1 MTSYLFA
8 ISEKHL
14 MLIMKKVIIVFI
26 TIVFSTAVYAESSVW
41 KLDTDNG
48 SFYLAG
54 SCHVLRKSDYPLPEE
69 FESAYDDADQ
79 VIFET
84 DIEALMSPDIQLLLI
99 SKGMYTGGDTLE
111 KKLSKKAYE
120 SLVKFCKD
128 RSMSITL
135 FQNFKPWMVTM
146 TLLALELEKNGI
158 TAADGLDMYFSN
170 KAKKDGKQ
178 TGGLEDVYKHV
189 ELVSS
194 LEEEFDESIIES
206 FIREV
211 EELQVIMEDLIKS
224 WRAGD
229 EAGIDEYLS
238 DNMRKEF
245 PKLYKRLITDRNR
258 DWIPHLETLMDSGKR
273 TLVIVGVG
281 HLVGEDSVI
290 NLLKSKGYKIK
301 KM

>member
-1 MTSYLFA
+1 
-8 ISEKHL
+8 
-14 MLIMKKVIIVFI
+14 MKKLIIVFI
-26 TIVFSTAVYAESSVW
+26 TLVFSTAVYAESSVW

-79 VIFET
+79 VFFET
-84 DIEALMSPDIQLLLI
+84 DIEALMSQEVQLLLI
-99 SKGMYTGGDTLE
+99 SKGMYTGGDTLK
-111 KKLSKKAYE
+111 KKLSKESYA
-120 SLVKFCKD
+120 SLVKYCND
-128 RSMSITL
+128 RSMSIEL

-146 TLLALELEKNGI
+146 TLLVLELQKNGI
-158 TAADGLDMYFSN
+158 TSADGLDMYFHN

-178 TGGLEDVYKHV
+178 TGGLEDVYRHV

-194 LEEEFDESIIES
+194 FEEEFDESIIES
-206 FIREV
+206 FIE
-211 EELQVIMEDLIKS
+211 EAGELQVIMEGLIKS
-224 WRAGD
+224 WRAGGVA
-229 EAGIDEYLS
+229 EIDKYLL

-245 PKLYKRLITDRNR
+245 PKLYKKLLTDRNR
-258 DWIPHLETLMDSGKR
+258 NWIPRLETLIDSGKR

-281 HLVGEDSVI
+281 HLVGEESVI
-290 NLLKSKGYKIK
+290 SLLKSRGYQIK

>member
-1 MTSYLFA
+1 
-8 ISEKHL
+8 
-14 MLIMKKVIIVFI
+14 MKKLIIMFI
-26 TIVFSTAVYAESSVW
+26 AIVLFSTAVYAESSVW
-41 KLDTDNG
+41 KLDADNG

-84 DIEALMSPDIQLLLI
+84 DIDAFMSPDIQLLLI

-111 KKLSKKAYE
+111 KKLSKKAYD
-120 SLVKFCKD
+120 SLVKYCND
-128 RSMSITL
+128 RSMSIEL

-146 TLLALELEKNGI
+146 TLLLLELEKNGI
-158 TAADGLDMYFSN
+158 SPADGLDLYFSN

-178 TGGLEDVYKHV
+178 TGGLEDVYRHI

-194 LEEEFDESIIES
+194 LEEEFDESIVES
-206 FIREV
+206 FIRDAGEV
-211 EELQVIMEDLIKS
+211 RVIMEGLIKS

-229 EAGIDEYLS
+229 EIWIDEYLS
-238 DNMRKEF
+238 ENVRKEF
-245 PKLYKRLITDRNR
+245 PKLYKRLLTDRNR
-258 DWIPHLETLMDSGKR
+258 GWIPHLETLMDSGKR

-290 NLLKSKGYKIK
+290 DLLKARGYKLK

>member
-1 MTSYLFA
+1 
-8 ISEKHL
+8 
-14 MLIMKKVIIVFI
+14 MKKVIIVFI

-41 KLDTDNG
+41 KLDADNG

-54 SCHVLRKSDYPLPEE
+54 SCHVLRKSDYPLPKE
-69 FESAYDDADQ
+69 FESAYAAADQ

-84 DIEALMSPDIQLLLI
+84 DIEALRSPDIRLLMM

-120 SLVKFCKD
+120 SLVKFCND
-128 RSMSITL
+128 RSMSIDFL
-135 FQNFKPWMVTM
+135 QNFKPWMAAM
-146 TLLALELEKNGI
+146 TLLILELGKNGI
-158 TAADGLDMYFSN
+158 SAADGLDMYFSN
-170 KAKKDGKQ
+170 KAKKDEKQ
-178 TGGLEDVYKHV
+178 TGGLEDVYKHA
-189 ELVSS
+189 ELLSS
-194 LEEEFDESIIES
+194 LGEEFDDTIIES

-211 EELQVIMEDLIKS
+211 EKLQAVMKDLIKS
-224 WRAGD
+224 WRVGD
-229 EAGIDEYLS
+229 EAGTDKYLT

-245 PKLYKRLITDRNR
+245 PTLYKRLITDRNR
-258 DWIPHLETLMDSGKR
+258 DWIPHLETLIASGKN

-290 NLLKSKGYKIK
+290 NLLKSRGYKVK

>member
-1 MTSYLFA
+1 
-8 ISEKHL
+8 
-14 MLIMKKVIIVFI
+14 MLIMRKVIIVFI

-41 KLDTDNG
+41 KLDADNG

-54 SCHVLRKSDYPLPEE
+54 SCHVLRKADYPLPEE
-69 FESAYDDADQ
+69 FESAYAAADQ
-79 VIFET
+79 VVFET
-84 DIEALMSPDIQLLLI
+84 DMEALRSPDIQLLLM

-111 KKLSKKAYE
+111 KKLSKNAYE
-120 SLVKFCKD
+120 SLVKFCND
-128 RSMSITL
+128 RSMSIDF
-135 FQNFKPWMVTM
+135 FQNFKPWMVAM
-146 TLLALELEKNGI
+146 TLLILELGKNGI
-158 TAADGLDMYFSN
+158 TAEDGLDMYFSN

-194 LEEEFDESIIES
+194 LGEEFDETIIKS
-206 FIREV
+206 FIQEV
-211 EELQVIMEDLIKS
+211 EGLQVIMEDLIKS

-229 EAGIDEYLS
+229 EAGLDEYIS
-238 DNMRKEF
+238 DNMRKES

-258 DWIPHLETLMDSGKR
+258 DWIPHLETLIDSGKR

-281 HLVGEDSVI
+281 HLVGKDSVI
-290 NLLKSKGYKIK
+290 NLLKSRGYKVK

>member
-1 MTSYLFA
+1 
-8 ISEKHL
+8 
-14 MLIMKKVIIVFI
+14 MKKAIIVFVM
-26 TIVFSTAVYAESSVW
+26 IVFSTAVYAESSVW
-41 KLDTDNG
+41 KLDTDN
-48 SFYLAG
+48 SVFYLAG

-69 FESAYDDADQ
+69 FETAYDDADQ
-79 VIFET
+79 IIFET
-84 DIEALMSPDIQLLLI
+84 DIDALRSQDIQLLLI

-111 KKLSKKAYE
+111 RKLSGNAYE
-120 SLVKFCKD
+120 TLVKFCRN
-128 RSMSITL
+128 RSMSIAL

-158 TAADGLDMYFSN
+158 TSADGLDMYFSN

-194 LEEEFDESIIES
+194 LDDEFDESIIES

-211 EELQVIMEDLIKS
+211 EELQVVMEDLIKS
-224 WRAGD
+224 WRTGD
-229 EAGIDEYLS
+229 DAGIDKHLSESMCKEYPGL
-238 DNMRKEF
+238 F
-245 PKLYKRLITDRNR
+245 KRFIIDRNR
-258 DWIPHLETLMDSGKR
+258 DWIPHLETLIGSGKR

-281 HLVGEDSVI
+281 HLVGEYSII
-290 NLLKSKGYKIK
+290 NLLKSRGYKVK

>member
-1 MTSYLFA
+1 MNLQE
-8 ISEKHL
+8 IK
-14 MLIMKKVIIVFI
+14 LIMKKLIIVFI
-26 TIVFSTAVYAESSVW
+26 MIVFSTAVYAETSVW
-41 KLDTDNG
+41 KLDGDNG

-69 FESAYDDADQ
+69 YEAAYDDADQ

-84 DIEALMSPDIQLLLI
+84 DIEALMSQEIQLLLI

-111 KKLSKKAYE
+111 KKLSKKSYA
-120 SLVKFCKD
+120 SLVKYCND
-128 RSMSITL
+128 RSMSIDL
-135 FQNFKPWMVTM
+135 FQNFKPWMVAM
-146 TLLALELEKNGI
+146 TFLVLELGKNGI
-158 TAADGLDMYFSN
+158 TPADGLDMYFNN

-178 TGGLEDVYKHV
+178 TGGLEDVYKHIG
-189 ELVSS
+189 LVSS
-194 LEEEFDESIIES
+194 FEEEFDDSIIES
-206 FIREV
+206 FIQEV
-211 EELQVIMEDLIKS
+211 GKVQVIMEDLIKS

-229 EAGIDEYLS
+229 EAGIDEYISENL
-238 DNMRKEF
+238 RKEF

-281 HLVGEDSVI
+281 HLVGKDSVI
-290 NLLKSKGYKIK
+290 NLLKSKGYKVK

>member
-1 MTSYLFA
+1 
-8 ISEKHL
+8 
-14 MLIMKKVIIVFI
+14 
-26 TIVFSTAVYAESSVW
+26 
-41 KLDTDNG
+41 
-48 SFYLAG
+48 
-54 SCHVLRKSDYPLPEE
+54 
-69 FESAYDDADQ
+69 
-79 VIFET
+79 
-84 DIEALMSPDIQLLLI
+84 
-99 SKGMYTGGDTLE
+99 
-111 KKLSKKAYE
+111 
-120 SLVKFCKD
+120 
-128 RSMSITL
+128 MSIEM

-158 TAADGLDMYFSN
+158 SPADGLDMYFHN

-206 FIREV
+206 FIQEV
-211 EELQVIMEDLIKS
+211 EELQVIMEGLIKS

-238 DNMRKEF
+238 DNTSKEF
-245 PKLYKRLITDRNR
+245 PKLYKRLLTDRNR
-258 DWIPHLETLMDSGKR
+258 DWIPHLETLMNSGKR

-290 NLLKSKGYKIK
+290 NLLKSRGYKIK
-301 KM
+301 KCNS

>member
-1 MTSYLFA
+1 
-8 ISEKHL
+8 
-14 MLIMKKVIIVFI
+14 MKKILIVLI
-26 TIVFSTAVYAESSVW
+26 ALVFSTTVYAESSVW

-84 DIEALMSPDIQLLLI
+84 DMEALMSPDIQLLVL

-120 SLVKFCKD
+120 SLVKYCND
-128 RSMSITL
+128 RSMSIDL

-158 TAADGLDMYFSN
+158 TAADGLDMYFHN

-178 TGGLEDVYKHV
+178 TGGLEDIYKHV

-229 EAGIDEYLS
+229 EVGIDKHLSETMCKEY
-238 DNMRKEF
+238 
-245 PKLYKRLITDRNR
+245 PGLYKRLLTDRNR
-258 DWIPHLETLMDSGKR
+258 DWISRLESLMNSGKR

-281 HLVGEDSVI
+281 HLVGEESVI
-290 NLLKSKGYKIK
+290 NLLKSRGYKIK
-301 KM
+301 KCKS

>member
-1 MTSYLFA
+1 VKPQE
-8 ISEKHL
+8 IK
-14 MLIMKKVIIVFI
+14 LIMKKLIIIFI
-26 TIVFSTAVYAESSVW
+26 AIVLFSTAVYAESSVW
-41 KLDTDNG
+41 KLDADNG

-84 DIEALMSPDIQLLLI
+84 DIDAFMSPDIQLLLI

-111 KKLSKKAYE
+111 KKLSKKAYD
-120 SLVKFCKD
+120 SLVKYCND
-128 RSMSITL
+128 RSMSIEL

-146 TLLALELEKNGI
+146 TLLLLELEKNGI
-158 TAADGLDMYFSN
+158 SPADGLDLYFSN

-178 TGGLEDVYKHV
+178 TGGLEDVYRHI

-194 LEEEFDESIIES
+194 LEEEFDESIVES
-206 FIREV
+206 FIRDAGEV
-211 EELQVIMEDLIKS
+211 RVMMEGLIKS

-229 EAGIDEYLS
+229 EIWIDEYLS
-238 DNMRKEF
+238 ENMRKEF
-245 PKLYKRLITDRNR
+245 PKLYKRLLTDRNM
-258 DWIPHLETLMDSGKR
+258 DWIPDLEALVDSGKR

-290 NLLKSKGYKIK
+290 DLLKARGYKLK

>member
-1 MTSYLFA
+1 
-8 ISEKHL
+8 
-14 MLIMKKVIIVFI
+14 MKKIIIVFL

-41 KLDTDNG
+41 KLEADNG
-48 SFYLAG
+48 SFYMAG

-84 DIEALMSPDIQLLLI
+84 DLNALMTPEIQLLLM

-120 SLVKFCKD
+120 ALVKFCRD
-128 RSMSITL
+128 RSISIAL

-178 TGGLEDVYKHV
+178 TRGLEDVYKHV

-224 WRAGD
+224 WRVGD
-229 EAGIDEYLS
+229 ESGIDEYLS
-238 DNMRKEF
+238 EIMRKEY
-245 PKLYKRLITDRNR
+245 PGLYKRLITDRNR
-258 DWIPHLETLMDSGKR
+258 DWIPHLETLIGSGKR

-281 HLVGEDSVI
+281 HLIGEDSVI
-290 NLLKSKGYKIK
+290 KLLKSRGYKVK

>member
-1 MTSYLFA
+1 
-8 ISEKHL
+8 
-14 MLIMKKVIIVFI
+14 MKKLIIVFI
-26 TIVFSTAVYAESSVW
+26 TIVFSTAVYAETSVW
-41 KLDTDNG
+41 KLDADNG

-69 FESAYDDADQ
+69 FEAAYDDADQ
-79 VIFET
+79 VIFES
-84 DIEALMSPDIQLLLI
+84 DIEALMSQDIQLLLI

-111 KKLSKKAYE
+111 KKLSKKSYA
-120 SLVKFCKD
+120 SLVKYCND
-128 RSMSITL
+128 RSMSIDL
-135 FQNFKPWMVTM
+135 FQNFKPWMVAM
-146 TLLALELEKNGI
+146 TFLVLELGKNGI

-178 TGGLEDVYKHV
+178 TGGLEDVYRHI

-194 LEEEFDESIIES
+194 FEEELDDSIIES
-206 FIREV
+206 FIQEAGKV
-211 EELQVIMEDLIKS
+211 QVIMENLIKS

-229 EAGIDEYLS
+229 EAAIDEYVS
-238 DNMRKEF
+238 ENVRKEF

-281 HLVGEDSVI
+281 HLVGKDSVI
-290 NLLKSKGYKIK
+290 DLLKSRGYKIK
-301 KM
+301 KCNS

>member
-1 MTSYLFA
+1 
-8 ISEKHL
+8 
-14 MLIMKKVIIVFI
+14 MKKLIIVFI

-69 FESAYDDADQ
+69 FEAAYDAADQ

-84 DIEALMSPDIQLLLI
+84 DMEALMSQDIQLLLI

-120 SLVKFCKD
+120 SLAKFCKD
-128 RSMSITL
+128 SSMSIAL
-135 FQNFKPWMVTM
+135 FQNFKPWMVAM
-146 TLLALELEKNGI
+146 TLLVLELGKSGI
-158 TAADGLDMYFSN
+158 TAEDGLDTYFSN
-170 KAKKDGKQ
+170 KAKNDGKQ
-178 TGGLEDVYKHV
+178 TGGLEDVYKHA
-189 ELVSS
+189 ELLSS
-194 LEEEFDESIIES
+194 LGEEFDETIIES

-211 EELQVIMEDLIKS
+211 EKLQVIMEDLIKS

-238 DNMRKEF
+238 DNMRKES
-245 PKLYKRLITDRNR
+245 PKLYKKLITDRNR

-290 NLLKSKGYKIK
+290 NLLKSRGYKVK

>member
-1 MTSYLFA
+1 MTLFEQG
-8 ISEKHL
+8 IK
-14 MLIMKKVIIVFI
+14 LIMKKFIIVFI
-26 TIVFSTAVYAESSVW
+26 TLVFSTSVYAESSVW
-41 KLDTDNG
+41 ELDTDNG
-48 SFYLAG
+48 SLYLAG
-54 SCHVLRKSDYPLPEE
+54 SCHVLRRSDYPLPEE
-69 FESAYDDADQ
+69 FESAYENADQ

-84 DIEALMSPDIQLLLI
+84 DIDALMSPDNQLLLI

-111 KKLSKKAYE
+111 KKLSKKAYD

-128 RSMSITL
+128 RSMSIAL

-146 TLLALELEKNGI
+146 ALLVLELEKNGI
-158 TAADGLDMYFSN
+158 SPADGLDMYFNN
-170 KAKKDGKQ
+170 KANEDGKQ
-178 TGGLEDVYKHV
+178 TGGLEDIYKHI

-194 LEEEFDESIIES
+194 FEEEFDDSIVES
-206 FIREV
+206 FIQEV
-211 EELQVIMEDLIKS
+211 GEVPVIMEDLIES

-245 PKLYKRLITDRNR
+245 PQLYKRLLTDRNR
-258 DWIPHLETLMDSGKR
+258 DWIPHLEALMDSGKR

-281 HLVGEDSVI
+281 HLAGEESVI
-290 NLLKSKGYKIK
+290 NMLKLKGYKIK